1 MNHQN
6 LDTLLEIWCSKAHNE
21 IKFCS
26 NWDDSGRDL
35 FFFPVMLC
43 LEKGVD
49 HHMADEGCLFL
60 HIINCIERRGW
71 NWLVSSS
78 HDKDYKEVWGQIS
91 FSPEADSAIEIS
103 TTPCTALL
111 AAYLAALEEN

>member
-6 LDTLLEIWCSKAHNE
+6 LDTLLEIWCSGAPSE
-21 IKFCS
+21 IEFCS
-26 NWDDSGRDL
+26 NWDDSGRDF
-35 FFFPVMLC
+35 FFFPIMLC

-49 HHMADEGCLFL
+49 PSTADDGQLL
-60 HIINCIERRGW
+60 MWIIHCIEQRGW
-71 NWLVSSS
+71 NWSVSSS
-78 HDKDYKEVWGQIS
+78 HDGDYKEVWGQIS